1 MPRNPRNRGVA
12 GDRKVVDRAV
22 AARPTPIRISRRVRA
37 ALILAALVVVLLVVW
52 RVPSA
57 LTTTIGGFALALV
70 LSFPV
75 RFLSRLMPRGLA
87 ILLSFLLVAGLLA
100 LATLF
105 LVPLIVEQFT
115 ALVAAIPSIA
125 GEVERYLTSTLA
137 FLRERNLLRTDP
149 DELISRAGETLTD
162 AARAVAG
169 GVLGGTVGL
178 VSGTLSFVLTLFGII
193 FIGAYLL
200 IDVRKIKAAYMRA
213 TPPSYRRDARDLWDG
228 FGRSLS
234 RYLGGLALILAVQGA
249 VSAVGLYLIGVPY
262 PLVLGSWV
270 SLTAVIPYLGA
281 WLGAVPAIL
290 VAFTVSP
297 TAVVLTIVLFLVIQQ
312 LEGNFLTPKIQ
323 GDTLRVHPIL
333 VFLAVIIGG
342 GLAGILGVLVAVPT
356 LAVLRVLFDFFR
368 ARLSTEN

>member
-169 GVLGGTVGL
+169 GVLKR
-178 VSGTLSFVLTLFGII
+178 F
-193 FIGAYLL
+193 
-200 IDVRKIKAAYMRA
+200 
-213 TPPSYRRDARDLWDG
+213 SYRMHL
-228 FGRSLS
+228 
-234 RYLGGLALILAVQGA
+234 
-249 VSAVGLYLIGVPY
+249 P
-262 PLVLGSWV
+262 
-270 SLTAVIPYLGA
+270 
-281 WLGAVPAIL
+281 
-290 VAFTVSP
+290 
-297 TAVVLTIVLFLVIQQ
+297 
-312 LEGNFLTPKIQ
+312 
-323 GDTLRVHPIL
+323 
-333 VFLAVIIGG
+333 
-342 GLAGILGVLVAVPT
+342 
-356 LAVLRVLFDFFR
+356 
-368 ARLSTEN
+368 

>member
-1 MPRNPRNRGVA
+1 MA

-213 TPPSYRRDARDLWDG
+213 APSSYRRDARDLWDG